1 MSWGIAEV
9 GVSGGEAD
17 SGTGVLMFMF
27 AGGVVAGD
35 FLPGVDG
42 GVDDNGVEGTLGGG
56 VTGTSA
62 GGVAGASIS
71 SLC

>member
-1 MSWGIAEV
+1 MAEV

-17 SGTGVLMFMF
+17 SGAGVLMFMF
-27 AGGVVAGD
+27 AGGVVVGD

-56 VTGTSA
+56 VIGASA
-62 GGVAGASIS
+62 RGVAGASIS
-71 SLC
+71 SLGG